1 MRAWLLRT
9 YGEPQDVLELAEVP
23 IPEPLPHQTLV
34 RVEGVGIG
42 FPDLLRIRGLYQ
54 VPQALDTPP
63 GSELVG
69 TVAATGSEGGLP
81 VGTRVIGNSQIGD
94 GALGEYAL
102 ISTWESCEVPEDLPM
117 ATAATL
123 SANYP
128 TAMLALHTRAK
139 VQPGEVVVVTG
150 GAGGVGSAA
159 TQLAIAA
166 GARVIAIDLGVDRA
180 ARCIEFGAHASIDS
194 ATQDIVSEIKAFSGG
209 VGADVFIDTVGGD
222 VFDVFRRCVAS
233 EGRVVIVGFTGGRIP
248 ELKLNHL
255 ILRNFTVMGVNA
267 LMYGKQWSGLMER
280 VVDLSMAGQ
289 INPPIEAVYPFDDV
303 PAVFARLASGLVV
316 GRAVISV
323 P

>member
-1 MRAWLLRT
+1 MLAWLLRG
-9 YGEPQDVLELAEVP
+9 YGEPADVLELAETP

-34 RVEGVGIG
+34 RVEAVGIG

-69 TVAATGSEGGLP
+69 RVAATGSEGGP
-81 VGTRVIGNSQIGD
+81 AVGTRVIGNAQIGD
-94 GALGEYAL
+94 GALAEYAV
-102 ISTWESCEVPEDLPM
+102 ISTWESCRVPEELPT

-159 TQLAIAA
+159 TQLAVAA
-166 GARVIAIDLGVDRA
+166 GAHVIAIDLGADRA
-180 ARCIEFGAHASIDS
+180 ARCIEFGAHAAIDS
-194 ATQDIVSEIKAFSGG
+194 ATQDIVSEIRAFSGG

-267 LMYGKQWSGLMER
+267 LMYGSRWTELTEPVVAMAMSGE
-280 VVDLSMAGQ
+280 
-289 INPPIEAVYPFDDV
+289 IKPPIEAVYPFQQV
-303 PAVFARLASGLVV
+303 PEVFARLSLGHVV
-316 GRAVISV
+316 GRAVVSV